1 MPQLVLPGRNMSAHQ
16 QELTISA
23 ALRKPAEMLPQA
35 EGALPVFRIEPSV
48 GWTAL
53 KLGELWAY
61 RELLYFLVWRDI
73 KLRYKQTE
81 LGIGW
86 AVIQPFL
93 TMVIFSL
100 LFGKLGKMPSDG
112 FPYPV
117 FTFAGLVPWVFFA
130 NGLTQSSNSLLG
142 NSNLITKVYFPRIMI
157 PASAVL
163 SGSLDFALAFIV
175 LIGML
180 FYYGISLTAAIF
192 WLPLFLLLALVTALG
207 MGLWFSALNV
217 KYRDVRFVVPFIVQI
232 WMFATPVIYPST
244 LMPGRW
250 RILYGLNPMVGVI
263 EGFRWMLLGTRTQPM
278 PVIAVSAAIALAA
291 LVSGAFYFRRVEKTF
306 ADVV

>member
-1 MPQLVLPGRNMSAHQ
+1 MSADQ
-16 QELTISA
+16 RELQLGTAI
-23 ALRKPAEMLPQA
+23 RRPAEMVSQT
-35 EGALPVFRIEPSV
+35 EKSLPVFRIEPSV
-48 GWTAL
+48 GWASL

-81 LGIGW
+81 LGIAW
-86 AVIQPFL
+86 ALIQPFL

-100 LFGKLGKMPSDG
+100 LFGKFAKMPSDG
-112 FPYPV
+112 IPYPI
-117 FTFAGLVPWVFFA
+117 FTFTGLVPWGFFA
-130 NGLTQSSNSLLG
+130 NGLTQSSNSLVG
-142 NSNLITKVYFPRIMI
+142 NSNLITKVYFPRVMVPI
-157 PASAVL
+157 SAVL
-163 SGSLDFALAFIV
+163 SGGLDSALAFMV

-180 FYYGISLTAAIF
+180 FYYGISFTAAIF
-192 WLPLFLLLALVTALG
+192 YLPFFLLLALVTALG

-263 EGFRWMLLGTRTQPM
+263 EGFRWMLLGTRTQPT
-278 PVIAVSAAIALAA
+278 PVIAVSAGIAVAA
-291 LVSGAFYFRRVEKTF
+291 FAWGAFYFKRVEKTF
-306 ADVV
+306 ADII

>member
-1 MPQLVLPGRNMSAHQ
+1 MPANQNELHIGTAIRLPAK
-16 QELTISA
+16 A
-23 ALRKPAEMLPQA
+23 LPQA
-35 EGALPVFRIEPSV
+35 EKTLPSFRIQSSA
-48 GWTAL
+48 GWASL
-53 KLGELWAY
+53 KLRELWDY

-81 LGIGW
+81 LGIAW
-86 AVIQPFL
+86 ALIQPLF

-100 LFGKLGKMPSDG
+100 LFGKLAKMPSDG
-112 FPYPV
+112 IPYPI
-117 FTFAGLVPWVFFA
+117 FTFTGLVPWVFFA
-130 NGLTQSSNSLLG
+130 NGLTQSSNSLVG
-142 NSNLITKVYFPRIMI
+142 NSNLLTKVYFPRLMVPI
-157 PASAVL
+157 SAVL
-163 SGSLDFALAFIV
+163 SGGLDFALAFIV

-180 FYYGISLTAAIF
+180 FYYRMPITAALF
-192 WLPLFLLLALVTALG
+192 CLPLFLLLALITALG

-263 EGFRWMLLGTRTQPM
+263 EGFRWMLLSAQTHPSPT
-278 PVIAVSAAIALAA
+278 IAVSAGIAAAA
-291 LVSGAFYFRRVEKTF
+291 LVWGAFYFKRVEKTF
-306 ADVV
+306 ADIV